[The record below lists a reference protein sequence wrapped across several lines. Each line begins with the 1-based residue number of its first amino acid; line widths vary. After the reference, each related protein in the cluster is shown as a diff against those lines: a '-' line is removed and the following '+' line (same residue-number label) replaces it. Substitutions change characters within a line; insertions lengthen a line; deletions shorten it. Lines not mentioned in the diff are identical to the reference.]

1 MIGQIEIQIEAR
13 EVTLFLFLDLLDL
26 KPGEHHAA
34 FGMIW
39 MRQWHESGGKQTFGA
54 NVLRRHAAQRFP
66 RGSVRQLDAHSG
78 LNGLAARHAD
88 TARRMI
94 AEVVT
99 LYQQLLLA
107 LLDGGFRN
115 LHPLHRRCEVLLDI
129 DGHVARRLISRH
141 GSCGEGRAN
150 AQNHF
155 HRCRRSTSN
164 YHDAHSSLLRCC
176 WSTRLLIKLSLAI
189 RFRVRSGP

>member
-1 MIGQIEIQIEAR
+1 MEQIEIQKEAR

-26 KPGEHHAA
+26 KPGERHAA

-39 MRQWHESGGKQTFGA
+39 MRQWHESAGKQTFGA

-66 RGSVRQLDAHSG
+66 RGSVRQLDAHSS

-99 LYQQLLLA
+99 LFQQLMLA
-107 LLDGGFRN
+107 LLDVGFLD
-115 LHPLHRRCEVLLDI
+115 LHTLHRRADFLPDFAQ
-129 DGHVARRLISRH
+129 HV
-141 GSCGEGRAN
+141 
-150 AQNHF
+150 
-155 HRCRRSTSN
+155 
-164 YHDAHSSLLRCC
+164 
-176 WSTRLLIKLSLAI
+176 
-189 RFRVRSGP
+189 